1 MGRILLAG
9 SIVLGVAAALVAQ
22 QPADPY
28 STGITLLSGKGCPVF
43 IDGVSS
49 GSPAE
54 RAGIHPG
61 DLLVAVGGVHVSEP
75 GGAARRLRSSAPTPV
90 ALTLSRGGKAFEVV
104 SAFEKESSILAKSGM
119 KALSG
124 AIVPLDT
131 TQAEVDRMLAFDGQR
146 CLARVFP
153 THYPAKPELF
163 YAGFE
168 IFVLRDPPQVTV
180 GGIED
185 GPASRAGLHWG
196 DVLVSVN
203 DTPVAGKTPAELE
216 QLFSATQ
223 PATVRLQIDRLGSS
237 RTFEIHLE
245 KAGDVARRNGKRFVD
260 DQIVPIWAT
269 DTDLPCLRD

>member
-43 IDGVSS
+43 IGGVSS

-61 DLLVAVGGVHVSEP
+61 DRLMAVGGVRVREP
-75 GGAARRLRSSAPTPV
+75 GEAGRLLRSSAPTPV
-90 ALTLSRGGKAFEVV
+90 ALTISHGGKEIEVT
-104 SAFEKESSILAKSGM
+104 SEFEKRSSILAKNGM

-153 THYPAKPELF
+153 THYPARPELF

-185 GPASRAGLHWG
+185 GPASKAGLHWG
-196 DVLVSVN
+196 DVLLSVN
-203 DTPVAGKTPAELE
+203 DTPVAGKTPSELE
-216 QLFSATQ
+216 QLFSATR
-223 PATVRLQIDRLGSS
+223 PATMHLQIDRLGSS